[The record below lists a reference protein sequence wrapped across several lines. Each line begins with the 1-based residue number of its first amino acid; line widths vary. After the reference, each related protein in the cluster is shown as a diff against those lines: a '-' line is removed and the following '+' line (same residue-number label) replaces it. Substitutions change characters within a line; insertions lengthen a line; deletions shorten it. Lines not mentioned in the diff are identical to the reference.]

1 MDKPRSW
8 RNPLPEHPRGWLCF
22 IGVISPSCWWDRS
35 AGTKMGKRPGDR
47 RKAHILLK
55 CGNQEQGLE
64 RGRWRRRNRSS
75 GPGMRRQSDL
85 SLSRPRGVGAAPRC
99 VQSENRRGE
108 RSSLFDKESKLI
120 LLSKEGEEC

>member
-1 MDKPRSW
+1 
-8 RNPLPEHPRGWLCF
+8 
-22 IGVISPSCWWDRS
+22 
-35 AGTKMGKRPGDR
+35 MGKRPGDR

-64 RGRWRRRNRSS
+64 RGRWRRRDRSS

-120 LLSKEGEEC
+120 LLSKEEEEC